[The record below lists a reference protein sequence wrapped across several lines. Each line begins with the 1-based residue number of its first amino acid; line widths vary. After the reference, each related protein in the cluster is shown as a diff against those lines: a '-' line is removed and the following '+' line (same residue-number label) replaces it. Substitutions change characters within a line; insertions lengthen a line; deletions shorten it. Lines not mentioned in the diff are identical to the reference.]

1 MKKSAW
7 IFILILAT
15 VAGFITLSSCK
26 RSNVDDPEV
35 IGPAG
40 FRISLV
46 GTADPSTLYVP
57 DTTPAVYS
65 VIKVRVLKNDAT
77 PVTGHDVV
85 FQHGGYGYFEGFK
98 ASAVKTTNAAGEAQ
112 ITYFLP
118 PGTAVKAE
126 QVTTLTA
133 TLVDAGRI
141 DSSILT
147 EVVDYIPIR
156 VIPYVSS
163 GLILGGTITTPA
175 GNGIEN
181 IVVTFAGSEGN
192 KSGFSL
198 TQSDG
203 SFEFLVAGG
212 WYGTISPSAD
222 GYSFT
227 PSNYEFFNTSPIYND
242 YLSLDFVGSFD
253 GGNNL
258 AADVTQWMVE
268 VEGGTQSVNV
278 YNATGDS
285 PISYSIVTNTD
296 WLHVSKTNG
305 VTPGNFVMTA
315 EENHT
320 GSDRTGLISIAATDT
335 AASNV
340 TINVTQSGNE
350 THSDAKLE
358 VDRETLN
365 FDANGGTKPVN
376 VYNSK
381 SSDNI
386 EFVVTNN
393 IEEWLTVSDS
403 IGVTDMTMAFIC
415 SPNNEGPERSGVV
428 ILTVTSTGVSNS
440 EVRITVNQDPGAS
453 IKVEPDVINARQS
466 GDESYTI
473 MVSNSGTDDYELT
486 WTAENDD
493 TWIAISPTS
502 GRVGNSFVITV
513 QTANNSQNERVGVV
527 FITADNGAKASV
539 TVKQAGTNGSPSP
552 KK

>member
-7 IFILILAT
+7 IFILIIAT
-15 VAGFITLSSCK
+15 VAGFVTLSSCK

-46 GTADPSTLYVP
+46 GSANPSTLYIP

-65 VIKVRVLKNDAT
+65 IIKVRVLKNDAT

-141 DSSILT
+141 DTSILS

-156 VIPYVSS
+156 VIPYISTGIVLA
-163 GLILGGTITTPA
+163 GNITTPA
-175 GNGIEN
+175 GSGIEN
-181 IVVTFAGSEGN
+181 VVVTFAGSDGN

-198 TQSDG
+198 SQSDG
-203 SFEFLVAGG
+203 SFEFLVGGG
-212 WYGTISPSAD
+212 WYGTVTATAD
-222 GYSFT
+222 GYTFT
-227 PSNYEFFNTSPIYND
+227 PPSYEFFNTSSIYND
-242 YLSLDFVGSFD
+242 YNSLNFVGVFD

-258 AADVTQWMVE
+258 AADVTQWLVQ

-285 PISYSIVTNTD
+285 PIGYTVLANTD
-296 WLHVSKTNG
+296 WLHVSTTNG
-305 VTPGNFVMTA
+305 VTPGNFIMTA

-320 GSDRTGLISIAATDT
+320 GEDRTGEITIPSTDT
-335 AASNV
+335 AVSTV
-340 TINVTQSGNE
+340 TVNVTQRGNE
-350 THSDAKLE
+350 THSDARLE
-358 VDRETLN
+358 VDRQTLN
-365 FDANGGTKPVN
+365 FDALGGTKPVN
-376 VYNSK
+376 VYNSRT
-381 SSDNI
+381 SDNI

-393 IEEWLTVSDS
+393 AEEWLTISDNV
-403 IGVTDMTMAFIC
+403 GVTDMTLDFIC
-415 SPNNEGPERSGVV
+415 AANTEGTSRSGVV

-440 EVRITVNQDPGAS
+440 EVRINVNQDSGSS
-453 IKVEPDVINARQS
+453 IKVTPDEIIASQAGN
-466 GDESYTI
+466 ESHTI
-473 MVSNSGTDDYELT
+473 MVTNPYTDDYDLT
-486 WTAENDD
+486 WTATNSDS
-493 TWIAISPTS
+493 WIAISPTS

-513 QTANNSQNERVGVV
+513 QTANSSPNERVGVV
-527 FITADNGAKASV
+527 NITASNGATATV
-539 TVKQAGTNGSPSP
+539 TIKQQGTAAPSP